1 MKKVCRDKNNEEKFS
16 DPIANNGLRAGEVFY
31 FGLSAHFPFVKNI
44 AIKLN
49 KFQPKSILQYF

>member
-31 FGLSAHFPFVKNI
+31 FGLS
-44 AIKLN
+44 
-49 KFQPKSILQYF
+49 